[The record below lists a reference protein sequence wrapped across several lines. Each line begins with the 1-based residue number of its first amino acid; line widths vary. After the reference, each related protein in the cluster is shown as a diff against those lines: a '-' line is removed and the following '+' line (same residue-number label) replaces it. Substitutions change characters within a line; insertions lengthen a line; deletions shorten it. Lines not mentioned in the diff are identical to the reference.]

1 MTTASGLRRA
11 RLYNRKAPFRAPG
24 MALQSRIRR
33 RVGSDGFLEFLGRA
47 EGDLLA
53 GLDLDRFA
61 GGGVAAHAGGALA
74 NLENAEPDDADT
86 LALLEVLGDQGDR
99 VGQDG
104 LGLLLRQF
112 LVLGDRRCQM
122 LQRDRG
128 RSRCFLRHIWS
139 SSVVSGFTET

>member
-33 RVGSDGFLEFLGRA
+33 RVRSDGFLELLGRA
-47 EGDLLA
+47 EGNLLA

-74 NLENAEPDDADT
+74 HLEDAETDDTDT
-86 LALLEVLGDQGDR
+86 LALLEVLGDAADQ
-99 VGQDG
+99 VAQDFF
-104 LGLLLRQF
+104 GLLLGQF
-112 LVLGDRRCQM
+112 LLFGDRRRQM
-122 LQRDRG
+122 LERDGGRG
-128 RSRCFLRHIWS
+128 
-139 SSVVSGFTET
+139 